1 MNGKSRSLG
10 LKKSILITVSVV
22 TSVMLLCVSLIGYL
36 VSYNKVK
43 DTLTL
48 ETEQALLA
56 NAERMD
62 AWLGEQSVFTSA
74 EANSAGTV
82 NKMYPDHS
90 HDVEFVKTVAPINS
104 ELLDC
109 YTTYEDKTI
118 FMAVYDAADLPEGF
132 DPTVRGWYTSAKSQN
147 KTIFSTP
154 YVDASTGGI
163 IFTTASPIRTDGKF
177 VGVFGCDFKLDV
189 LINLAS
195 SMKLTE
201 HGYPVLIDSEGNF
214 LVHTNDAYLPT
225 AEGKTTSYKEA
236 SGDYSKV
243 ISSLGNDVGMDVY
256 KDYDGADKYFTF
268 KKLENAGWYVG
279 YIIPKGDIEGTLTD
293 LGLVFLVLFVVFF
306 VVGTGIVFFVM
317 TRQLKPL
324 GKLAETAELIAKGDL
339 SAKLEYNS
347 NDEIGALCGAFSKCI
362 DSMRTYVEDISNVL
376 TAVSKGDLTVAP
388 AVEYNG
394 DFEEIKRSMNHIIK
408 ELGEIM
414 SNIDDESA
422 QVLLGSTQ
430 MAEGSQALAD
440 GTTRQASAIEEISAT
455 ISEVS
460 TQIEQTAR
468 NAAQAGEL
476 SDQTQDKVNRQDE
489 EIKSMV
495 SAMDEISETSDQ
507 IEKIIKTIEDIAF
520 QTNILALNAAVEAAR
535 AGDAGK
541 GFAVVADEVRNLASK
556 SAEAASSTTA
566 LINASITAVGK
577 GSKIALATAES
588 MKDVKEMS
596 TKTAELITAIA
607 DASANQTQ
615 SIRQITAGI
624 EQISQVIQTNSAT
637 AQQTAAS
644 CEELSGQ
651 SKLLKDQVA
660 RFNIGR

>member
-1 MNGKSRSLG
+1 MNGKSKSLG
-10 LKKSILITVSVV
+10 LKKSVLITVSAV
-22 TSVMLLCVSLIGYL
+22 TSVTLLCVSLIGYL

-43 DTLTL
+43 DTLMV
-48 ETEQALLA
+48 EKEQALLA

-236 SGDYSKV
+236 AGDYSKV

-256 KDYDGADKYFTF
+256 KDYDGTDKYFAF
-268 KKLENAGWYVG
+268 KKLENAG
-279 YIIPKGDIEGTLTD
+279 
-293 LGLVFLVLFVVFF
+293 FL
-306 VVGTGIVFFVM
+306 
-317 TRQLKPL
+317 
-324 GKLAETAELIAKGDL
+324 
-339 SAKLEYNS
+339 S
-347 NDEIGALCGAFSKCI
+347 
-362 DSMRTYVEDISNVL
+362 
-376 TAVSKGDLTVAP
+376 
-388 AVEYNG
+388 
-394 DFEEIKRSMNHIIK
+394 
-408 ELGEIM
+408 
-414 SNIDDESA
+414 
-422 QVLLGSTQ
+422 
-430 MAEGSQALAD
+430 
-440 GTTRQASAIEEISAT
+440 
-455 ISEVS
+455 
-460 TQIEQTAR
+460 
-468 NAAQAGEL
+468 
-476 SDQTQDKVNRQDE
+476 
-489 EIKSMV
+489 
-495 SAMDEISETSDQ
+495 
-507 IEKIIKTIEDIAF
+507 
-520 QTNILALNAAVEAAR
+520 
-535 AGDAGK
+535 
-541 GFAVVADEVRNLASK
+541 
-556 SAEAASSTTA
+556 
-566 LINASITAVGK
+566 
-577 GSKIALATAES
+577 
-588 MKDVKEMS
+588 
-596 TKTAELITAIA
+596 
-607 DASANQTQ
+607 
-615 SIRQITAGI
+615 
-624 EQISQVIQTNSAT
+624 
-637 AQQTAAS
+637 
-644 CEELSGQ
+644 
-651 SKLLKDQVA
+651 
-660 RFNIGR
+660 